1 MRLSPSDLRALTV
14 FRALGEGQG
23 FLGAQITLG
32 MSQSTISFHLK
43 ALEERVGFQL
53 CHRGRRGFQL
63 TERGRDFRPVL
74 LAMLDFGNKHF
85 PPDDR
90 EVRIVNTETGERVE
104 PLLVDPATG
113 KRVDRAPYRVVSTLR
128 QEQAA

>member
-1 MRLSPSDLRALTV
+1 MLTRRLAALV
-14 FRALGEGQG
+14 EAGL
-23 FLGAQITLG
+23 
-32 MSQSTISFHLK
+32 LK
-43 ALEERVGFQL
+43 RERYSEHPPRDAYV
-53 CHRGRRGFQL
+53 L

-74 LAMLDFGNKHF
+74 LAMLEFGNKHF

-113 KRVDRAPYRVVSTLR
+113 RRVDRAPYHVVSTLR
-128 QEQAA
+128 QGQAA